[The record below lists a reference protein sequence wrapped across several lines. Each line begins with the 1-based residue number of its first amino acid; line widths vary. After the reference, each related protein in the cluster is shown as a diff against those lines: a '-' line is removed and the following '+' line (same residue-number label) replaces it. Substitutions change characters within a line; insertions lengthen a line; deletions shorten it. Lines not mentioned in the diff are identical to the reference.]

1 MVKRN
6 GINMFNQVLNEA
18 INLVNKGDT
27 EEGLNLLANIQPTL
41 HDEEKLHLAE
51 QYYQWGIIDKAHDI
65 IEELHF
71 LYPEEAQITLFLAEL
86 LLDMEKEEEAIELL
100 NTITEE
106 HEAYPQALLLL
117 ADLYQMQGLAEVS
130 EQKLQEAKKLLP
142 NEPVIDFALGE
153 LYFHQGKYNHAIPY
167 YESVMKEQTS
177 ISGIYIGHRLAECL
191 SATGEFEESLEYY
204 KQAVTQH
211 EDLHTLFGYGFTAF
225 QGGFYKTAIQQ
236 FTKLKDADPHFS
248 SLYLYLAKA
257 FEHEGLLSESL
268 ETVQEG
274 IKVDEYNKE
283 LYLFGGKVAI
293 KLGHMEHAEKLLRE
307 TLAIDPGYIEAA
319 ITLTHIFLQ
328 DEKYDDVIDLIS
340 ESKRY
345 GEEDPQFDWNLARA
359 YHQKEEYTQALNH
372 YQLAYNSFK
381 DQREFLH
388 EYGYFLIE
396 EGRRREA
403 KEIFEQILKQD
414 PSNVEIGEILIQ
426 LEDEF

>member
-1 MVKRN
+1 
-6 GINMFNQVLNEA
+6 MFNSVLIEA
-18 INLVNKGDT
+18 INLVNKGET
-27 EEGLNLLANIQPTL
+27 EEGLNLLSNIQPTL

-51 QYYQWGIIDKAHDI
+51 QYYQWGIVDKAYEI

-71 LYPEEAQITLFLAEL
+71 LYPEETQITLFLAEL
-86 LLDMEKEEEAIELL
+86 FLDLEKEEEAIDLL
-100 NTITEE
+100 NTITAD

-130 EQKLQEAKKLLP
+130 EQKLQEAKQLLP
-142 NEPVIDFALGE
+142 NEPIIDFALGE
-153 LYFHQGKYNHAIPY
+153 LYFHQGKYKHAIPY
-167 YESVMKEQTS
+167 YEFVMKEQATS

-191 SATGEFEESLEYY
+191 SATGEFEKSLDYY
-204 KQAVTQH
+204 KQAVIEH

-236 FTKLKDADPHFS
+236 FTKLKEADPHFS
-248 SLYLYLAKA
+248 SLYLYLAKSY
-257 FEHEGLLSESL
+257 EHEGLLSESL
-268 ETVQEG
+268 ETVQDG

-293 KLGHMEHAEKLLRE
+293 KSGRMEDAETLLRE
-307 TLAIDPGYIEAA
+307 TLAIDPGHIEAA
-319 ITLTHIFLQ
+319 ITLTHIFFQ
-328 DEKYDDVIDLIS
+328 DERYDDVIDLIS

-345 GEEDPQFDWNLARA
+345 GEEDPQFEWNLARA
-359 YHQKEEYTQALNH
+359 YHQKEEYDQALNH

-388 EYGYFLIE
+388 EYGYFLME
-396 EGRRREA
+396 EGKRGEA
-403 KEIFEQILKQD
+403 KEIFERILKQD
-414 PSNVEIGEILIQ
+414 PSNVEIGEILLQ